1 MQVNEIVTLGL
12 SANEWFGLA
21 GQLAMLGWIILI
33 FLPRRIK
40 PLFFIAQYAIPFSLS
55 LLYAGLALSQYFI
68 SEGNYN
74 SLSGVRTLFSNDYM
88 LLAGWVHYL
97 AFDLF
102 IGAWIAQ
109 YADQLG
115 MSRMIQAP
123 IFLATFMFGPVG
135 LILFFIIRTGFLN
148 ASPPIEADNPK
159 SDDTVD
165 ETRRFKNASIAH
177 KGAQHV

>member
-1 MQVNEIVTLGL
+1 MQVSEIVTTGL
-12 SANEWFGLA
+12 SANEWFSLA

-68 SEGNYN
+68 NDGDYN
-74 SLSGVRTLFSNDYM
+74 SLSGVRALFSNDYM

-135 LILFFIIRTGFLN
+135 LILFFITRTGFLN
-148 ASPPIEADNPK
+148 GTTPMEADTPK
-159 SDDTVD
+159 IGEAVD
-165 ETRRFKNASIAH
+165 ESETPNRAGVVLE
-177 KGAQHV
+177 GAQHV